1 MNLSKGN
8 QLTSEFLDLLFQN
21 GISYSRSNISRN
33 VFSLKEFSTL
43 IYIKSRSDLPFK
55 WGITANV
62 VSKLNSSLTNWVS
75 VLLFQKPHTGYLL
88 SSDDVN
94 YYIKNV
100 WPLAADGDYKP
111 ATGSYLSKNI
121 PFNSIQEF
129 VQQFN
134 SLKD

>member
-8 QLTSEFLDLLFQN
+8 QLTSGFLDLLVQN

-33 VFSLKEFSTL
+33 VFSIKEFSTL
-43 IYIKSRSDLPFK
+43 IYIKSRSELPFK

-62 VSKLNSSLTNWVS
+62 VSKLNSSVTNWIS
-75 VLLFQKPHTGYLL
+75 VLLFQKPYTGYLL

-111 ATGSYLSKNI
+111 ATGSYLSKNK

-129 VQQFN
+129 IQQFN